1 MLAVNISG
9 IIAWC
14 AVPRQVLNHVQN
26 ALNTARTQIHPIALL
41 DKDEI
46 VEYVQL
52 QKEIQDLNI
61 TGRYL
66 QK

>member
-1 MLAVNISG
+1 MLAINISG

-14 AVPRQVLNHVQN
+14 AIPKQVLNHVQG
-26 ALNTARTQIHPIALL
+26 ALNTPRTQIHPIGLL
-41 DKDEI
+41 NKDEI
-46 VEYVQL
+46 VEYVKL